1 MSAAGAATF
10 NSSVTLGSTL
20 KLEGSLGDWAV
31 DSQGVVMT
39 FSRPTASYLRATDS
53 GGYLIFQTGGS
64 NTALTLNSNQTA
76 SFEGQLSAKG
86 GLIVNGG
93 STVINELGA
102 DLDFRIES
110 VNVDHAFFVEGSSNG
125 RIGLG
130 ESSPNHN
137 LDIKGSTAVS
147 MELNGGNGN
156 SKNIYFTQGGTTQG
170 KIRTVGDAME
180 FGIGGSATEV
190 FRISADGVS
199 FNGSTGAAN
208 SLNDYEE
215 VTFNAV
221 LRGST
226 SEPSNL
232 LQAIGKATKIG
243 RVVQYSIGFENVYTG
258 GYAGAINIYGLPFAN
273 KGARAMGSMVG
284 YLGLTFTDDQAFS
297 VIEVNGTTL
306 SLKSVSSNSVWNNC
320 THNAGS
326 GRYFWLTGT
335 YVTT

>member
-1 MSAAGAATF
+1 
-10 NSSVTLGSTL
+10 
-20 KLEGSLGDWAV
+20 
-31 DSQGVVMT
+31 
-39 FSRPTASYLRATDS
+39 
-53 GGYLIFQTGGS
+53 
-64 NTALTLNSNQTA
+64 
-76 SFEGQLSAKG
+76 
-86 GLIVNGG
+86 
-93 STVINELGA
+93 
-102 DLDFRIES
+102 LD
-110 VNVDHAFFVEGSSNG
+110 
-125 RIGLG
+125 
-130 ESSPNHN
+130 
-137 LDIKGSTAVS
+137 
-147 MELNGGNGN
+147 
-156 SKNIYFTQGGTTQG
+156 
-170 KIRTVGDAME
+170 
-180 FGIGGSATEV
+180 
-190 FRISADGVS
+190 
-199 FNGSTGAAN
+199 
-208 SLNDYEE
+208 DYEE